1 MAGRHGIQV
10 IPKRTK
16 LDDQLE
22 VGGDYILRELVLHN
36 YYEEKTDI
44 LPIVQELN
52 IYESIYN
59 NAITGTVVVGDTKN
73 QIARMKLQGLERIS
87 FKVTTP
93 GQTGLKDSID
103 FSRTTGDPLHVYKI
117 TDRKMITN
125 NMMVYTIHFASR
137 EFMRNTRLKVSQA
150 YTGKLDQMVH
160 EITKDYLDSKK
171 TLFVE
176 TTSNQ
181 DKIVIPNM
189 RPFDAINMIAKKA
202 IPENSRGGVGYYFYE
217 TSKGFNFR
225 SWESMVSSKS
235 NFKRSPRDEFFY
247 QPAKIPG
254 SDPKA
259 VNDRALQELR
269 TIEEY
274 EFVNNFHDVAA
285 NTVLGTYGHRVIT
298 YNLFDKN
305 IETNDYHYHD
315 QFTESKHT
323 DSTTSQFDGERYAI
337 APSPVDYDNKLN
349 VSDFPEARVSL
360 QPTTRFLHNE
370 NTGMYGIDVSQDG
383 VKFGAYQSQ
392 LNQVM
397 HGTTLRMKIKGQC
410 KINAGDLIR
419 VHLKD
424 PNASRDNSSKAGQ
437 NHDERF
443 SGDYVI
449 TKLRHQIT
457 GELHT
462 IQLECVKDAVGQAI
476 PAGVNP
482 KRTSNRPY
490 NRIEI
495 DETDTFGDNHL
506 I

>member
-1 MAGRHGIQV
+1 MVSRHGIQV
-10 IPKRTK
+10 EKKSTK
-16 LDDQLE
+16 LDDHLE
-22 VGGDYILRELVLHN
+22 VGGDYILREIVLHN

-59 NAITGTVVVGDTKN
+59 NAITGTVIVGDTKN

-103 FSRTTGDPLHVYKI
+103 FSRETGDPLHVYKI
-117 TDRKMITN
+117 TDRKMVN
-125 NMMVYTIHFASR
+125 NNLMVYKIHFASR

-150 YTGKLDQMVH
+150 YTGTLDSMVH

-176 TTSNQ
+176 STSNQ

-202 IPENSRGGVGYYFYE
+202 IPQNSRGGVGYYFYE
-217 TSKGFNFR
+217 TTKGFNFR

-235 NFKRSPRDEFFY
+235 NFKRTPRDEFFY

-274 EFVNNFHDVAA
+274 EFANNFHDVAA

-315 QFTESKHT
+315 QFNESKHT

-337 APSPVDYDNKLN
+337 APSPVDYDNELTI
-349 VSDFPEARVSL
+349 SDFPEARVSL
-360 QPTTRFLHNE
+360 QPTTRFLHGE
-370 NTGMYGIDVSQDG
+370 DTGMYGIDVNQDG

-397 HGTTLRMKIKGQC
+397 NGTTLKMKIKGQC
-410 KINAGDLIR
+410 KINAGDLIT

-495 DETDTFGDNHL
+495 DETDAFGDNHL

>member
-424 PNASRDNSSKAGQ
+424 PNASRDNSSKAGA
-437 NHDERF
+437 NIDERF

-457 GELHT
+457 GELHK
-462 IQLECVKDAVGQAI
+462 IQLECVKDAVGQSI
-476 PAGVNP
+476 QSSINP
-482 KRTSNRPY
+482 KRRTGSLFNRL
-490 NRIEI
+490 EI
-495 DETDTFGDNHL
+495 DESDTFGGNHL

>member
-1 MAGRHGIQV
+1 MASRHGIQV
-10 IPKRTK
+10 IAKKTK
-16 LDDQLE
+16 LDDHLE
-22 VGGDYILRELVLHN
+22 VGGDYILRELILHN
-36 YYEEKTDI
+36 YYEEKTNI

-59 NAITGTVVVGDTKN
+59 NAITGTVVIGDTKN

-117 TDRKMITN
+117 TDRKMVNKNLMTY
-125 NMMVYTIHFASR
+125 VIHFASR
-137 EFMRNTRLKVSQA
+137 EFMRNIRTKVSQA
-150 YTGKLDQMVH
+150 YTGKLDEMVH

-176 TTSNQ
+176 TTGNQ
-181 DKIVIPNM
+181 DKIVVPNM

-202 IPENSRGGVGYYFYE
+202 IPQNSRGGVGYYFYE
-217 TSKGFNFR
+217 TTKGFNFR

-259 VNDRALQELR
+259 VRDRALQELR

-274 EFVNNFHDVAA
+274 EFANNFHDVAA

-315 QFTESKHT
+315 QFHESKHT

-337 APSPVDYDNKLN
+337 APSAVDYDNRLN
-349 VSDFPEARVSL
+349 ISL

-370 NTGMYGIDVSQDG
+370 NTGMYGIDVNQDG

-397 HGTTLRMKIKGQC
+397 HGTTLKMRIKGQC

-476 PAGVNP
+476 PAGSNP
-482 KRTSNRPY
+482 KRTSNKTY

-495 DETDTFGDNHL
+495 DETDTIGTPF
-506 I
+506 

>member
-1 MAGRHGIQV
+1 MASRHGIQV
-10 IPKRTK
+10 IPKKVKT
-16 LDDQLE
+16 DEFLE
-22 VGGDYILRELVLHN
+22 VGGDYILRNLILHN
-36 YYEEKTDI
+36 YYGEKTNI

-59 NAITGTVVVGDTKN
+59 NAITGTLVIGDTKN
-73 QIARMKLQGLERIS
+73 QIARLRLQGLERIS

-103 FSRTTGDPLHVYKI
+103 FSEETGDPLHVYKI
-117 TDRKMITN
+117 TDRR
-125 NMMVYTIHFASR
+125 MVNQNLMTYTIHFASR
-137 EFMRNTRLKVSQA
+137 EFMRNTRLKVSQSF
-150 YTGKLDQMVH
+150 TGTLDQMVSD
-160 EITKDYLDSKK
+160 ITKDYLDSRK

-181 DKIVIPNM
+181 DTILIPNKT
-189 RPFDAINMIAKKA
+189 PFDAINDIAKRA
-202 IPENSRGGVGYYFYE
+202 IPENSKGGVGYYFYE

-235 NFKRSPRDEFFY
+235 NFKRAPRDEFFY

-337 APSPVDYDNKLN
+337 APSPVDYDNELN
-349 VSDFPEARVSL
+349 VSDFPESRVSL

>member
-1 MAGRHGIQV
+1 MVSRHGIQV
-10 IPKRTK
+10 EKKSTK
-16 LDDQLE
+16 LDDHLE
-22 VGGDYILRELVLHN
+22 VGGDYILREIVLHN

-59 NAITGTVVVGDTKN
+59 NAITGTVIVGDTKN

-103 FSRTTGDPLHVYKI
+103 FSRETGDPLHVYKI
-117 TDRKMITN
+117 TDRKMVN
-125 NMMVYTIHFASR
+125 NNLMVYKIHFASR

-150 YTGKLDQMVH
+150 YTGTLDSMVH

-202 IPENSRGGVGYYFYE
+202 IPQNSRGGVGYYFYE
-217 TSKGFNFR
+217 TTKGFNFR

-235 NFKRSPRDEFFY
+235 NFKRTPRDEFFY

-274 EFVNNFHDVAA
+274 EFANNFHDVAA

-315 QFTESKHT
+315 QFNESKHT

-337 APSPVDYDNKLN
+337 APSPVDYDNELTI
-349 VSDFPEARVSL
+349 SDFPEARVSL
-360 QPTTRFLHNE
+360 QPTTRFLHGE
-370 NTGMYGIDVSQDG
+370 DTGMYGIDVNQDG

-397 HGTTLRMKIKGQC
+397 NGTTLKMKIKGQC
-410 KINAGDLIR
+410 KINAGDLIT

-495 DETDTFGDNHL
+495 DETDAFGDNHL

>member
-1 MAGRHGIQV
+1 MVSRHGIQV
-10 IPKRTK
+10 EKKSTK
-16 LDDQLE
+16 LDDHLE
-22 VGGDYILRELVLHN
+22 VGGDYILREIVLHN

-59 NAITGTVVVGDTKN
+59 NAITGTVIVGDTKN

-103 FSRTTGDPLHVYKI
+103 FSRETGDPLHVYKI
-117 TDRKMITN
+117 TDRKMVN
-125 NMMVYTIHFASR
+125 NNLMVYKIHFASR

-150 YTGKLDQMVH
+150 YTGTLDSMVH

-202 IPENSRGGVGYYFYE
+202 IPQNSRGGVGYYFYE
-217 TSKGFNFR
+217 TTKGFNFR

-235 NFKRSPRDEFFY
+235 NFKRTPRDEFFY

-274 EFVNNFHDVAA
+274 EFANNFHDVAA

-315 QFTESKHT
+315 QFNESKHT

-337 APSPVDYDNKLN
+337 APSPVDYDNELTI
-349 VSDFPEARVSL
+349 SDFPEARVSL
-360 QPTTRFLHNE
+360 QPTTRFLHGE
-370 NTGMYGIDVSQDG
+370 DTGMYGIDVNQDG

-397 HGTTLRMKIKGQC
+397 NGTTLKMKIKGQC
-410 KINAGDLIR
+410 KINAGDLIT

-495 DETDTFGDNHL
+495 DESDTFGDNHL

>member
-1 MAGRHGIQV
+1 MVSRHGIQV
-10 IPKRTK
+10 EKKSTK
-16 LDDQLE
+16 LDDHLE
-22 VGGDYILRELVLHN
+22 VGGDYILREIVLHN

-59 NAITGTVVVGDTKN
+59 NAITGTVIVGDTKN

-103 FSRTTGDPLHVYKI
+103 FSRETGDPLHVYKI
-117 TDRKMITN
+117 TDRKMVN
-125 NMMVYTIHFASR
+125 NNLMVYKIHFASR

-150 YTGKLDQMVH
+150 YTGTLDSMVH

-202 IPENSRGGVGYYFYE
+202 IPQNSRGGVGYYFYE
-217 TSKGFNFR
+217 TTKGFNFR

-254 SDPKA
+254 NDPKA
-259 VNDRALQELR
+259 ERDRALQELR

-274 EFVNNFHDVAA
+274 EFANNFHDVAA

-315 QFTESKHT
+315 QFNESKHT

-337 APSPVDYDNKLN
+337 APSPVDYDNELTI
-349 VSDFPEARVSL
+349 SDFPEARVSL
-360 QPTTRFLHNE
+360 QPTTRFLHGE
-370 NTGMYGIDVSQDG
+370 DTGMYGIDVNQDG

-397 HGTTLRMKIKGQC
+397 NGTTLKMKIKGQC
-410 KINAGDLIR
+410 KINAGDLIT

-495 DETDTFGDNHL
+495 DETDAFGDNHL

>member
-1 MAGRHGIQV
+1 MVGRHGIQV

-22 VGGDYILRELVLHN
+22 IGGDYILRELILHN

-117 TDRKMITN
+117 TDRRMLTN
-125 NMMVYTIHFASR
+125 NMMIYKIHFASR
-137 EFMRNTRLKVSQA
+137 EFMRNIRTKVSQA
-150 YTGKLDQMVH
+150 YEGKLDEMVH

-176 TTSNQ
+176 STSNQ
-181 DKIVIPNM
+181 DKIVVPNM

-202 IPENSRGGVGYYFYE
+202 IPQNSRGGVGYYFYE
-217 TSKGFNFR
+217 TTKGFNFR

-254 SDPKA
+254 NDPKA
-259 VNDRALQELR
+259 ERDKALQELR

-315 QFTESKHT
+315 QFNESKHT

-337 APSPVDYDNKLN
+337 APSPVDYDNQLN
-349 VSDFPEARVSL
+349 VSDFPESRVSL
-360 QPTTRFLHNE
+360 QPTTRFLHGE
-370 NTGMYGIDVSQDG
+370 NTGMYGIDVNQDG

-397 HGTTLRMKIKGQC
+397 HGTTLKMKIKGQC

-490 NRIEI
+490 NRLEI
-495 DETDTFGDNHL
+495 DETDAFGDNHL

>member
-1 MAGRHGIQV
+1 MASRHGIQV
-10 IPKRTK
+10 IPKKVKT
-16 LDDQLE
+16 DEFLE
-22 VGGDYILRELVLHN
+22 VGGDYILRNLILHN
-36 YYEEKTDI
+36 YYGEKTNI

-59 NAITGTVVVGDTKN
+59 NAITGTLVIGDTKN
-73 QIARMKLQGLERIS
+73 QIARLRLQGLERIS

-103 FSRTTGDPLHVYKI
+103 FSEETGDPLHVYKI
-117 TDRKMITN
+117 TDRR
-125 NMMVYTIHFASR
+125 MVNQNLMTYTIHFASR
-137 EFMRNTRLKVSQA
+137 EFMRNTRLKVSQSF
-150 YTGKLDQMVH
+150 TGTLDQMVH
-160 EITKDYLDSKK
+160 EITKDYLDSRK

-181 DKIVIPNM
+181 DTILIPNKT
-189 RPFDAINMIAKKA
+189 PFEAINDIAKRA

-225 SWESMVSSKS
+225 SWESMVTSKS
-235 NFKRSPRDEFFY
+235 NFKRAPRDEFFY

-254 SDPKA
+254 TDRQA
-259 VNDRALQELR
+259 QNDKALQELR

-285 NTVLGTYGHRVIT
+285 NSVLGTYGHRVLS
-298 YNLFDKN
+298 YNFFNKSFKTD
-305 IETNDYHYHD
+305 DYHYHD
-315 QFTESKHT
+315 QFEESKHT
-323 DSTTSQFDGERYAI
+323 DSTTSQFDGKRYAI
-337 APSPVDYDNKLN
+337 SNSSVDYDNELN
-349 VSDFPEARVSL
+349 ISDFPESRVSL
-360 QPTTRFLHNE
+360 QGTTQFQHDDD
-370 NTGMYGIDVSQDG
+370 TGLYGIDVAQDG
-383 VKFGAYQSQ
+383 VKMGSYQSQ
-392 LNQVM
+392 LNQVL
-397 HGTTLRMKIKGQC
+397 HGTTLRMRIKGQC
-410 KINAGDLIR
+410 KINAGDLIT

-457 GELHT
+457 GELHK
-462 IQLECVKDAVGQAI
+462 IQLECVKDAVGQSI
-476 PAGVNP
+476 QSSINP
-482 KRTSNRPY
+482 KRRTNSLFNRL
-490 NRIEI
+490 EI
-495 DETDTFGDNHL
+495 DESDTFGGNHL